1 MQAYPIGTQIETK
14 KAHPCGSKVWQV
26 SRAGADYKIKCS
38 GCGRIVM
45 LPYEELKKRVKRVI
59 EHE

>member
-14 KAHPCGSKVWQV
+14 KSHPCGSRVWQV
-26 SRAGADYKIKCS
+26 IRSGADYKIKCC

-45 LPYEELKKRVKRVI
+45 LSYEELKKRVKRVI

>member
-1 MQAYPIGTQIETK
+1 MQAYPIGIQIETK

-26 SRAGADYKIKCS
+26 IRAGADYKIKCS